1 MWLFDFLNKPSEIKE
16 SPSVKVISSWWI
28 ALNLDLSFEVY
39 YKYYNLNPFVFA
51 CINKRSNDVGVNG
64 FELTRA
70 WKTIYNNELVDMLKL
85 STTPNSKEF
94 FKRLVRDYDITWNC
108 YVYIVKDETWKNIGL
123 QALDPRYIKP
133 VTDKYWTLLWYVQ
146 NLNWVKFFLKNEV
159 FHLKNDSDIDNE
171 VVWKS
176 RMTSLFIDIESDQEA
191 RESNL
196 AFFKNNQT
204 PSSLIVIDPDFEL
217 KEENLKDVREKIKE
231 MFEWWKYKGWKNKHR
246 SMTAQ
251 GIKEV
256 IKIQDK
262 INDMEFLELR
272 KFALDIVSAI
282 YEVPKSI
289 LWFTEQTNYSNWLTQ
304 YDIYYDNIEALERKF
319 AEYLQNILRQF
330 DPRYNFKF
338 LQDNIRKLKIKSW
351 IAGVLYRDKNLITLN
366 EAREIIQYEA
376 LDEWN
381 KLYEVKSINTPDKW
395 IKRV

>member
-70 WKTIYNNELVDMLKL
+70 WKTIYNNELEDMLKL

-108 YVYIVKDETWKNIGL
+108 YVYIVKDESGKNIGL
-123 QALDPRYIKP
+123 QVLDPRYIKP
-133 VTDKYWTLLWYVQ
+133 VTDKYWTLLWYIQ
-146 NLNWVKFFLKNEV
+146 NLNWVKVFLKNEV

-319 AEYLQNILRQF
+319 AEYLQTILRQF

-338 LQDNIRKLKIKSW
+338 LQDNLRKLNIKSW

-366 EAREIIQYEA
+366 EAREIIQYEP

-381 KLYEVKSINTPDKW
+381 KLYEVKSINTP
-395 IKRV
+395 INE